1 MDGFFIHF
9 GSYKKKKVHRPPQNT
24 IKNFDF
30 LSKAQ
35 LPPDFFSGKSEAL
48 QSVRKSPKESHFTT
62 KINKSE
68 NETFLVI
75 FKHCDNTLFLRLAAG
90 FLLVSKK
97 ILHFSFLLFLSSF
110 SAKKQLKTFARPKS
124 RFLLLAKCIWYKNE
138 SDGELTETIIRKYTY
153 LMAKLATRWRQQRLF
168 RNHLYHTDCCKLQF

>member
-75 FKHCDNTLFLRLAAG
+75 FKHCDNTPF
-90 FLLVSKK
+90 SKIGCWFSASEQK
-97 ILHFSFLLFLSSF
+97 NIALSFLLFLSSF
-110 SAKKQLKTFARPKS
+110 SAKK
-124 RFLLLAKCIWYKNE
+124 
-138 SDGELTETIIRKYTY
+138 
-153 LMAKLATRWRQQRLF
+153 
-168 RNHLYHTDCCKLQF
+168 